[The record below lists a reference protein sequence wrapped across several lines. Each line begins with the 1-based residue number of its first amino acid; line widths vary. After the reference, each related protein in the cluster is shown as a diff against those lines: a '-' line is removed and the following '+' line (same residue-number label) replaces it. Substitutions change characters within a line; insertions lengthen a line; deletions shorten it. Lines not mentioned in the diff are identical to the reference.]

1 MKKINKV
8 LKIEE
13 LFKLTMNVHIYI
25 YAVYRANQT
34 NSRELIILKSNSPNT
49 THFET
54 SRVDESRLLTQL
66 LNLLAGT

>member
-25 YAVYRANQT
+25 YAVYSANQT
-34 NSRELIILKSNSPNT
+34 NSRELIILK
-49 THFET
+49 
-54 SRVDESRLLTQL
+54 
-66 LNLLAGT
+66 